1 MSHPAAK
8 VLLIVVDNP
17 AHRVMFNR
25 YLGRTPHHLVF
36 ATDGE
41 DGYDR
46 YAEVK
51 PDLVIAHLNVARLDG
66 TILCQLLRQQP
77 RGDQVPVVLIGEES
91 ADDERTQKRLA
102 AVGADRFLPVPFSGA
117 VLEECVSGLLA
128 AGRPARLEV
137 QLEPPTQA
145 LFAQDLKLAPV
156 GGLDFPERTD
166 APSAPSLMESGD
178 LPVMPHQAEVVD
190 VDTVVSFQNPFF
202 EGPGPVASTLKA
214 PVPIEAQL
222 GLEPDAAPL
231 PPSSPDDTGDT
242 GRLPSMADGELAHSI
257 GASPVPRIDSVLTDG
272 LGAGGRAE
280 ILEEQPISETGNVSP
295 TPTKELSTKSR
306 LLLEPPIGGG
316 PPTATPVE
324 APKEGSGKSR
334 LIQEMPREE
343 RTPTG
348 EAPDHGAGGAR
359 RGLDESQLGKRLA
372 KRVRTMHRL
381 LEEVDYY
388 QLLGLEPGAT
398 AAQLRSAYF
407 DLSLEFHP
415 DRFFLLRSGELKEK
429 IYSIYR
435 RIQEAY
441 RVLADEVLRREYD
454 DLRASKSGERPE
466 LLLATAP
473 PSGLGAHSHEA
484 RAASLLSHAEGLY
497 RLGDLDGARLFLHL
511 ARHYDPKEPALEAAL
526 SKVVQQIGPSL

>member
-25 YLGRTPHHLVF
+25 YLARTPHHLVF
-36 ATDGE
+36 AADGE

-77 RGDQVPVVLIGEES
+77 RGDQVPVVLIGDES
-91 ADDERTQKRLA
+91 ADDERTKKRLA
-102 AVGADRFLPVPFSGA
+102 AVGADRFLPVPFSGT

-166 APSAPSLMESGD
+166 APSVPSLMESGD
-178 LPVMPHQAEVVD
+178 LPVLPHQAEVVD

-202 EGPGPVASTLKA
+202 EGAGPVASTLRA
-214 PVPIEAQL
+214 PVPIEAH
-222 GLEPDAAPL
+222 PAADLDSPGPL
-231 PPSSPDDTGDT
+231 PPSQDDTADT
-242 GRLPSMADGELAHSI
+242 GRLPSMLEDEPAHPI

-272 LGAGGRAE
+272 FGAGGHAQ

-295 TPTKELSTKSR
+295 TPTKDLSTKSR

-316 PPTATPVE
+316 PASPAPVE

-334 LIQEMPREE
+334 LIQELPREE

-348 EAPDHGAGGAR
+348 EAQDHGGGAR

-388 QLLGLEPGAT
+388 QLLGLEAGAT
-398 AAQLRSAYF
+398 GAQLRSAYF

-454 DLRASKSGERPE
+454 ELRASKSGERPE
-466 LLLATAP
+466 LVLATAP
-473 PSGLGAHSHEA
+473 PTGLGGHSQEA
-484 RAASLLSHAEGLY
+484 RAAALLGHAEGLY
-497 RLGDLDGARLFLHL
+497 RQGDLDGARLFLHL
-511 ARHYDPKEPALEAAL
+511 ARHYDPQEPALEAAL
-526 SKVVQQIGPSL
+526 QKVVQQIGPTI